1 MAHGHEIPPRAKPTD
16 DNGYLETLTKA
27 VFQSGFSW
35 MVIRQKWPDFQQA
48 FEEFN
53 VQRVASYGDADLER
67 LLADPG
73 IVRNR
78 RKVTATIQN
87 ARTMVDLA
95 DEHGSFHGYL
105 RTLDSLSYAQ
115 KRKLLVDQFANLG
128 PTGLFVFLW
137 LVDEPVPDWEKR
149 NS

>member
-1 MAHGHEIPPRAKPTD
+1 
-16 DNGYLETLTKA
+16 
-27 VFQSGFSW
+27 
-35 MVIRQKWPDFQQA
+35 VIRQKWPDFQRA
-48 FEEFN
+48 FDGFQ
-53 VQRVASYGDADLER
+53 VHRVAAYGEDDLER

-78 RKVTATIQN
+78 RKVMATIEN

-115 KRKLLVDQFANLG
+115 KRKRLVDQFHSLG
-128 PTGLFVFLW
+128 PTGLFVLLW
-137 LVDEPVPDWEKR
+137 MVDEPVPDWEER